1 MSRIQGTLCYELTLA
16 IGISIFMTRFAQSF
30 AISQNN
36 TEKKVLA
43 LSMVISDANG
53 TVISRTPLNAS
64 ESGNNTAVGPT
75 LLITIKNQTGVNQ
88 TGVNQTG
95 VTFLL
100 DSHVQTGCESISG
113 LPQCKLK

>member
-1 MSRIQGTLCYELTLA
+1 MSRIQGTLCYGLTLA
-16 IGISIFMTRFAQSF
+16 IGISIFMTGFAQSF

-43 LSMVISDANG
+43 LSLVISDANG

-88 TGVNQTG
+88 TGV
-95 VTFLL
+95 TFLL
-100 DSHVQTGCESISG
+100 DYHVQTGCESISG